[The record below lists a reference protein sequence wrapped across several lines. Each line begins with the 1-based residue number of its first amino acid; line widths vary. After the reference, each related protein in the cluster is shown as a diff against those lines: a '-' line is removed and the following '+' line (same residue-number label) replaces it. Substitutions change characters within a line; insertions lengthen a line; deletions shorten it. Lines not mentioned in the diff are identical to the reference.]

1 MGSEGER
8 LSLVCGNP
16 IASCVG
22 HLLLR
27 CTFSQNGWDDPA
39 WLQSEGH
46 PDGRPGLGTMYFT
59 SFVESFLRTMAV
71 DTIEE
76 KAVLAL
82 CDIGA

>member
-1 MGSEGER
+1 
-8 LSLVCGNP
+8 
-16 IASCVG
+16 
-22 HLLLR
+22 
-27 CTFSQNGWDDPA
+27 
-39 WLQSEGH
+39 
-46 PDGRPGLGTMYFT
+46 MYFT